1 MVMASECSFDVVS
14 KVNMDEIKNAIAM
27 AMKEIGQR
35 YDFKGSVSDI
45 ELKDEAQLIL
55 KSDDEVKLKAVIDV
69 LQTKLIKRGVS
80 IRSMEYG
87 KVEPATKGTVRQ
99 EVKILQGIPTEK
111 AKAMVKAIK
120 DAKLKVQAAIQG
132 EQLRISGKSKDELQ
146 ECMTLLKKNDQGLDL
161 QFTNYRG

>member
-1 MVMASECSFDVVS
+1 MATECSFDVVS
-14 KVNMDEIKNAIAM
+14 KVNLDEVKNAMGM

-45 ELKDEAQLIL
+45 ELKDDALMIL

-69 LQTKLIKRGVS
+69 LQSKLIKRGVS

-87 KVEPATKGTVRQ
+87 KVEPAAKGTVRQ

-146 ECMTLLKKNDQGLDL
+146 DCMGLLKKHDQGLDL